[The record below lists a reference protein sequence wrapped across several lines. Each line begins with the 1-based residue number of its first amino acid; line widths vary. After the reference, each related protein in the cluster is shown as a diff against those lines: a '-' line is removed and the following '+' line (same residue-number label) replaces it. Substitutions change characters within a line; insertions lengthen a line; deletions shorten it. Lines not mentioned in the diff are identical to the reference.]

1 MNSVHSW
8 FTSKTVSRLMS
19 PNSYHYISS
28 SIFLPGKLKTYRYHG
43 DNHQKRSLRVCSGIT
58 FPVQT
63 RALVVREP
71 KADFTMTTITLDE
84 VRADEVLVE
93 MKYSGICH
101 TVRSHTSNLGYSQLI
116 SVQDIV
122 LQQGL
127 LPAVEFPA
135 VFGHEGAGVVRAI
148 GSSVEDKSLQVG
160 SNVLLSFTTCRDCKQ
175 CISGHPA
182 YCHKHAQINHSAVRR
197 DGTTPGK
204 LLDGQ
209 GVRSQYFGQSSFAM
223 MSVVSEKS
231 VVKCPYPES
240 MAIYAPLGCGFQ
252 TGAGTILNVLK
263 PQIDQSVV
271 ICGIGGVGLTA
282 VMAAKYLGVRQII
295 AIDLVDE
302 RLKLAKELGATHI
315 INSRQNMDILKN
327 VRNLTDGGADF
338 AVDCT
343 GVVSVIEMLIE
354 ATGPKGVTASV
365 GVPATGKKIEI
376 DPLTFLLENKTYVGV
391 IEGDSVPETVR
402 ARWSSS
408 KSMYA
413 DPCSLFLS
421 SWTFIE
427 AEISPSSACARSTRS
442 RS

>member
-1 MNSVHSW
+1 
-8 FTSKTVSRLMS
+8 MS
-19 PNSYHYISS
+19 YCEKP
-28 SIFLPGKLKTYRYHG
+28 
-43 DNHQKRSLRVCSGIT
+43 
-58 FPVQT
+58 
-63 RALVVREP
+63 
-71 KADFTMTTITLDE
+71 DF
-84 VRADEVLVE
+84 
-93 MKYSGICH
+93 
-101 TVRSHTSNLGYSQLI
+101 NLGYRQLI

-135 VFGHEGAGVVRAI
+135 VFGHEGAGIVRAI
-148 GSSVEDKSLQVG
+148 GSSVEDKSLQIG
-160 SNVLLSFTTCRDCKQ
+160 DNVLLSFITCRDCKQ

-204 LLDGQ
+204 LLDGR
-209 GVRSQYFGQSSFAM
+209 GVRSQYFGQSSFAK

-263 PQIDQSVV
+263 PRINQSVV

-295 AIDLVDE
+295 AIDLANE

-315 INSRQNMDILKN
+315 INSRQNMDVLERI
-327 VRNLTDGGADF
+327 RSLTDGGADF

-343 GVVSVIEMLIE
+343 GVVSVIEMLI
-354 ATGPKGVTASV
+354 AAIGPKGVAASV
-365 GVPATGKKIEI
+365 GVALAGKKIEI
-376 DPLTFLLENKTYVGV
+376 DPLKFLLENKTYVGV
-391 IEGDSVPETVR
+391 IEGDSIPEDVR
-402 ARWSSS
+402 AGWSSS

-413 DPCSLFLS
+413 DRRSSFLS
-421 SWTFIE
+421 SLSFIE
-427 AEISPSSACARSTRS
+427 AAISPSSACARSTQS
-442 RS
+442 RN